1 METVSV
7 VMQGGV
13 TMKSFPTGAPPS
25 TCEAEEE
32 ALETMSPGLWQSQL
46 QGDKLREWRRARGVV
61 TEHFRG
67 LQGSSQG
74 PFHCATEQRKGDH
87 IQVDEFYPSFDLA
100 SHGKL
105 TWHVGWFYVN
115 LT

>member
-1 METVSV
+1 MVETVSV

-25 TCEAEEE
+25 TCEADEE

-46 QGDKLREWRRARGVV
+46 QSDKLREWGGAPGVV

-67 LQGSSQG
+67 SQGSSKG
-74 PFHCATEQRKGDH
+74 SFHCPTKQRKGDD
-87 IQVDEFYPSFDLA
+87 IQV
-100 SHGKL
+100 
-105 TWHVGWFYVN
+105 N
-115 LT
+115 